1 MLNVIIKYKTVV
13 MGLSSSLEGI
23 YVVIYEYLCRSEYQ
37 SPQVWPLTK
46 RVEKN
51 FGWTDD
57 VTNNLILDDVTVRVT
72 APFYPV

>member
-1 MLNVIIKYKTVV
+1 

-23 YVVIYEYLCRSEYQ
+23 YVVIYEYLCRSEHQ

-57 VTNNLILDDVTVRVT
+57 VTNNLIRQWRHGP
-72 APFYPV
+72 PFLPSLRLRNL